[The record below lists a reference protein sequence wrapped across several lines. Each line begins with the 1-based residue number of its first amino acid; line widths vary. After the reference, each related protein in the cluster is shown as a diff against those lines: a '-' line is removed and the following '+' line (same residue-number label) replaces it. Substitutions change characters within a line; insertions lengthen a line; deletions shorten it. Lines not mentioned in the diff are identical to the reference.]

1 MDRQRKRNMFICI
14 AVVLALLAFRIATEN
29 STVQMDLTDHLF
41 TISWENYESIMD
53 LNQVVSMEL
62 LSLSEPGICLD
73 GFEDETLACGV
84 WENDVWGAYHLYS
97 HKNMNA
103 SPSLAHICGTDAL
116 GRDVFTR
123 LLYGG
128 RQSLLLGF
136 MSSFLGVFMAIIV
149 GCVAGY
155 FGGKVETIIMRLMD
169 IMSAIPGMLLSM
181 LISTAFGNGLF
192 NTILALSIGTIPSG
206 VRMIRAQILK
216 ERSQE
221 YLEAAE
227 SVNCS
232 KVSIMF
238 QHLLPNVISPMIVT
252 FTMGIGSQI
261 SAASSLSVLG
271 MGVLPP
277 APEWGAMLSEGR
289 LHFLAYPHQLLF
301 PGLCIA
307 MTIFAVNLFGDSL
320 RDAIDPKL
328 KK

>member
-1 MDRQRKRNMFICI
+1 MKAKNPVSLKNKHKNMLLQTIERLFSYRNAQIGG
-14 AVVLALLAFRIATEN
+14 VLLLVILLACLGADFIAPYGFNE
-29 STVQMDLTDHLF
+29 MDL
-41 TISWENYESIMD
+41 E
-53 LNQVVSMEL
+53 
-62 LSLSEPGICLD
+62 
-73 GFEDETLACGV
+73 
-84 WENDVWGAYHLYS
+84 
-97 HKNMNA
+97 NMNA

>member
-1 MDRQRKRNMFICI
+1 MKTKNP
-14 AVVLALLAFRIATEN
+14 V
-29 STVQMDLTDHLF
+29 
-41 TISWENYESIMD
+41 
-53 LNQVVSMEL
+53 
-62 LSLSEPGICLD
+62 
-73 GFEDETLACGV
+73 TLKKMK
-84 WENDVWGAYHLYS
+84 
-97 HKNMNA
+97 HKNMFFQTIERLFSYRNA
-103 SPSLAHICGTDAL
+103 QIGGALLLIIILACVCADWIAPYGFNEMDIDHMNAAPSLDHICGTDAL

-128 RQSLLLGF
+128 RQSLALGF
-136 MSSFLGVFMAIIV
+136 LSSFFGVFMAIVI

-155 FGGKVETIIMRLMD
+155 FGGMVETVIMRLMD

-192 NTILALSIGTIPSG
+192 NTILALAIGTIPSG

-227 SVNCS
+227 SINCS
-232 KVSIMF
+232 KISIMF

-289 LHFLAYPHQLLF
+289 LHFLAYPHLLLF

>member
-1 MDRQRKRNMFICI
+1 MKTKNPVTLKNKHKNMLLQTIERLFSYRNAQIGG
-14 AVVLALLAFRIATEN
+14 ALLLVI
-29 STVQMDLTDHLF
+29 L
-41 TISWENYESIMD
+41 
-53 LNQVVSMEL
+53 
-62 LSLSEPGICLD
+62 
-73 GFEDETLACGV
+73 LACL
-84 WENDVWGAYHLYS
+84 GADFIAPYGFNEMDIE
-97 HKNMNA
+97 NMNA

-227 SVNCS
+227 SINCS

-289 LHFLAYPHQLLF
+289 LHFLAYPHLLLF